1 MHTNAIPIL
10 NLTYV
15 HSAML
20 RQTIIVAGIISCAH
34 DTSTFVSASVD
45 RQGYMHTTSLLC
57 AVLLIHCWCPM
68 LRLLQFFLVRRSTAV
83 WVGVWSQISIS
94 FFLTCLLLFNSI
106 LWCRGVKDRVLIITC
121 SPIVSFTIA
130 HLVLWNTNLCETVI
144 NFYESVTC
152 ETSAPD
158 WFRWMSEVHCSVM
171 VYYLEF

>member
-10 NLTYV
+10 NLTYI
-15 HSAML
+15 HSTML
-20 RQTIIVAGIISCAH
+20 RLTIIVVGIISCVH
-34 DTSTFVSASVD
+34 DASTFVSASVD
-45 RQGYMHTTSLLC
+45 RQGYMHTTSLLY

-68 LRLLQFFLVRRSTAV
+68 LGLLQFFLVRRSVAV

-130 HLVLWNTNLCETVI
+130 QLCYGILT
-144 NFYESVTC
+144 SVKQSLTFMNQSPVRLLPLIGLDEC
-152 ETSAPD
+152 QRCIA
-158 WFRWMSEVHCSVM
+158 V
-171 VYYLEF
+171 